1 MSLSYCS
8 RGFLLFSLLLL
19 HSLFFFFRNFAADLP
34 LCPCT
39 LEQAVYDKGR
49 YRPDRDCDKDSNPTC
64 LRHKTAIHCVVSGTP
79 T

>member
-1 MSLSYCS
+1 MNFDL
-8 RGFLLFSLLLL
+8 LLFYFHLPLLA
-19 HSLFFFFRNFAADLP
+19 FRNFAADLP

-39 LEQAVYDKGR
+39 MEQAIYDKGR
-49 YRPDRDCDKDSNPTC
+49 YRPDRECDKDSNPTC